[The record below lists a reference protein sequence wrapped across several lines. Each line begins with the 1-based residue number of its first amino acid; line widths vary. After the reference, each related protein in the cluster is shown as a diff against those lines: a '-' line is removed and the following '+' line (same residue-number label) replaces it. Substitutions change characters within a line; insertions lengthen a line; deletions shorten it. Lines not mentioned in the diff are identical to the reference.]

1 MPVAFRPVSVIL
13 FQWSGFLVYSR
24 NIDLLSSSVETDGSL
39 SSADMRSLATSI
51 ALLVLTSACTV
62 SVGESDGTTTTLEA
76 PTTSTSTETPAEIDP
91 VPDELASPCRQGDHP
106 FSTSGVISAFGG
118 AGGDAAQVS
127 GIRTGLYPG
136 CERVVIDLLTADGAP
151 AGSVGL
157 VGVEYD
163 DAAGVVR
170 INLPPTI
177 RRTAV
182 ADLRLDGELVNRAFV
197 VQTRA
202 GPLALDIHAVAGTAV
217 ALRAFEVTEPSRI
230 VVDFQRDP
238 VAPIA
243 VGAAT
248 GPDIVVTTPIAG
260 SGGVPLVVTGY
271 GREQL
276 VEARLHE
283 DRAGEPLAIVT
294 ADTARSTE
302 AWREFSL
309 TFEDPPRG
317 TAELYVGTD
326 QTGLWLSI
334 DNGPTRVLGD
344 DDA

>member
-1 MPVAFRPVSVIL
+1 
-13 FQWSGFLVYSR
+13 
-24 NIDLLSSSVETDGSL
+24 
-39 SSADMRSLATSI
+39 MRSLATSI
-51 ALLVLTSACTV
+51 ALLMLTSACTV
-62 SVGESDGTTTTLEA
+62 SVGEPDETTTTLDA
-76 PTTSTSTETPAEIDP
+76 PTASTTSTTPETPPESDP
-91 VPDELASPCRQGDHP
+91 VPDEPAPPCRQGDHP
-106 FSTSGVISAFGG
+106 YSTSGVISAFGG

-127 GIRTGLYPG
+127 GIRAGLFPG
-136 CERVVIDLLTADGAP
+136 CERVIIDLLTADGAP

-163 DAAGVVR
+163 ETAGVVR
-170 INLPPTI
+170 INLPPAI

-197 VQTRA
+197 VQTRS
-202 GPLALDIHAVAGTAV
+202 GPLALDIHVVAGSAA

-230 VVDFQRDP
+230 VVDFERDP
-238 VAPIA
+238 DAPA
-243 VGAAT
+243 VVGAAT
-248 GPDIVVTTPIAG
+248 GTDIVITTPAAG

-271 GREQL
+271 GQEEL
-276 VEARLHE
+276 VEARLHD
-283 DRAGEPLAIVT
+283 DRTAEPLAVVT
-294 ADTARSTE
+294 ADTASSTE

-309 TFEDPPRG
+309 TFDDPPRG
-317 TAELYVGTD
+317 TVELYVGTN